1 MKTKR
6 ELHGDKEVV
15 MKTERELHDDEEVAM
30 KTERDIHGN
39 EEVAMKRG
47 EELRGDEARCGA
59 IGRPR
64 GGDEERRRDDCFHSS
79 LFWVGTTYVDLLS
92 QHFWLL
98 GLLWVF
104 LCLIYANIGL

>member
-47 EELRGDEARCGA
+47 EELRGDKARCGPSGDQEVA
-59 IGRPR
+59 MRR
-64 GGDEERRRDDCFHSS
+64 GGEMFVFILVFS
-79 LFWVGTTYVDLLS
+79 
-92 QHFWLL
+92 
-98 GLLWVF
+98 GLARHM
-104 LCLIYANIGL
+104 LIYYHNISGSSDFCGFTFV